1 MPTVPP
7 DEPAPAVP
15 APPPAPAPV
24 TGRLGA
30 GEAAVIV
37 AAITAVTVL
46 AVLERPIP
54 AVLTAIASA
63 AVLLLLPGRA
73 HRLLTALIGV
83 GR

>member
-1 MPTVPP
+1 MPTALP
-7 DEPAPAVP
+7 DEPAPP
-15 APPPAPAPV
+15 HTSPPPAAAF
-24 TGRLGA
+24 GRLNA

-46 AVLERPIP
+46 TVLERPIP

-63 AVLLLLPGRA
+63 AALLLLPHRA
-73 HRLLTALIGV
+73 HQLLAALTRA

>member
-7 DEPAPAVP
+7 DEPTPPATV
-15 APPPAPAPV
+15 PPPAAAA
-24 TGRLGA
+24 GRLGA

-37 AAITAVTVL
+37 TAITAVTVL
-46 AVLERPIP
+46 TALERPIP

-63 AVLLLLPGRA
+63 AALLLLPHRA
-73 HRLLTALIGV
+73 HQLLAALTRA